1 MTYTPEE
8 LEKILRAY
16 ERWLRSEEGGMR
28 ADLSNADLS
37 WTDPSNVDLGRGD
50 LQGSNLS
57 NIVMMPEVPKE
68 A

>member
-28 ADLSNADLS
+28 A
-37 WTDPSNVDLGRGD
+37 DPSNVDLGRGD